1 MTTANFNFDKPIWRQ
16 IVDLMSGN
24 ILGGRWSEGERI
36 PAVREFGM
44 TLQVNPNTVM
54 RAYEYFQSQEVI
66 ESRRGIGY
74 FVAPGA
80 AERIRSEQREIFM
93 TVEVPDLRNRMAM
106 LGISPEEVMERFKLL
121 NQNDNENKH

>member
-1 MTTANFNFDKPIWRQ
+1 MTTTNFSFDKPIWRQ
-16 IVDLMSGN
+16 IVDLMSEH
-24 ILGGRWSEGERI
+24 ILSGRWPEGERI

-54 RAYEYFQSQEVI
+54 RAYEHFQSRGVI

-80 AERIRSEQREIFM
+80 AERIRHEQRETFM
-93 TVEVPDLRNRMAM
+93 MVELPDLRNRMAM
-106 LGISPEEVMERFKLL
+106 LGISPEEVMERFKSLDH
-121 NQNDNENKH
+121 NDNENKH